1 MKVENLSL
9 AFGIEDIFKDV
20 NLYIPDDKK
29 VGIVGVNG
37 AGKTTFFNIVLKS
50 IEPDFGK
57 VIIEKDKDISY
68 LPQVISDDYLKSNV
82 TVLEYLEEGRPIKS
96 LEKDLQDAYTKLAQS
111 PSSKEEKPLYKQIDK
126 IEKNLTKYNQ
136 YSAESELLKIID
148 NMKIDI
154 DLLDE
159 KIKDLSGGEKSK
171 VAFAR
176 VLYSNADI
184 MLLDEPT
191 NHLDEN
197 TRDYVINFLRNYKK
211 SVFIISHDVDFL
223 NKITDATL
231 YIDKKTKNMKLYNG
245 NYDRF
250 LKLHEEEKKTKLREE
265 EKEDEKIKELKSF
278 IDKYS
283 SASGKRKKIVEDREK
298 KLNKILENQKEKLEK
313 DKNVKININESKESS
328 KEPLIVKNLYFK
340 YNDDAKRYLIY
351 NLSFSLKKGERF
363 LIVGENG
370 KGKTTLLKL
379 IVGNLKPNKGEIK
392 INDKTKIGYY
402 AQEHETLDKDKTI
415 LENFSNIDIS
425 PKNLRSYLG
434 RFLFFGDDVYKKAGV
449 LSPGERARLALAKL
463 AIEETNLL
471 ILDEPTNHLDPK
483 TQKIIADAF
492 KEYKGTILLVSH
504 NIEFVDNLNID
515 RMLVMPDE
523 KIMFYDKEIVKHYEK
538 INSKENKSI

>member
-37 AGKTTFFNIVLKS
+37 AGKTTFFNIVLKNV
-50 IEPDFGK
+50 EPNFGK
-57 VIIEKDKDISY
+57 VIIERDKDISY

-82 TVLEYLEEGRPIKS
+82 TVLEYLEEGRPIKN

-111 PSSKEEKPLYKQIDK
+111 PSSKEEKTLYKQIDK

>member
-37 AGKTTFFNIVLKS
+37 AGKTTFFNIVLKN
-50 IEPDFGK
+50 IEPNFGK
-57 VIIEKDKDISY
+57 VIIERDKDISY

-111 PSSKEEKPLYKQIDK
+111 PSSKEEKTLYKQIDK